1 METTIKAIEQI
12 QEDKRK
18 GFVSSFI
25 REFNNDTVKELEQ
38 LGYTV
43 EQYDEFLFVRW

>member
-12 QEDKRK
+12 KEDKRK

-25 REFNNDTVKELEQ
+25 REFDNNTITELKQ
-38 LGYTV
+38 LGYNV